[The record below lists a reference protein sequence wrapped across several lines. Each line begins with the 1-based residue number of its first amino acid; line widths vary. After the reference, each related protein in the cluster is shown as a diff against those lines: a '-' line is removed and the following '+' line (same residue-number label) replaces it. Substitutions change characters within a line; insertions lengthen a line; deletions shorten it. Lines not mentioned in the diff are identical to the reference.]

1 MRLPAKRSLVGCG
14 GLPRLCALLLASG
27 SLSGCVAA
35 ALPVVA
41 SGVMAKQ
48 VAKGGGAT
56 HSDTATAPVVAAAPA
71 PTPPVANAPAHT
83 IAAAEPVAAN
93 RAEDF
98 MAMVLFA
105 LDTLDNG
112 QSVIANAAAQE
123 GDALV
128 RPCASPRPAILVD
141 LDPGGIALPLG
152 GESPRAA
159 PGLAIALA
167 TARARGIAVMWTSV
181 LDEARSAEVRGVL
194 AATGLDPVG
203 QDVLLLTRD
212 PAESK
217 TRRRATESGE
227 WCIKAIAGDER
238 GDFDE
243 LMNYLR
249 DSEAP
254 TPFDPLNGKGWFELP
269 PPIEYAD

>member
-1 MRLPAKRSLVGCG
+1 MGLPAKRSLVGRG

-27 SLSGCVAA
+27 ALSGCVAA

-41 SGVMAKQ
+41 SGVVAKQ

-56 HSDTATAPVVAAAPA
+56 RNDPAAAPVVAGSPA
-71 PTPPVANAPAHT
+71 LTPPVDDAPSPAHDK
-83 IAAAEPVAAN
+83 PVAAN

-98 MAMVLFA
+98 MEMVLFA

-112 QSVIANAAAQE
+112 QSAIANAAAQE

-159 PGLAIALA
+159 PGLATALA
-167 TARARGIAVMWTSV
+167 MARARGIAVLWTSV
-181 LDEARSAEVRGVL
+181 LDETRSAEVRAML

-203 QDVLLLTRD
+203 RDVLLLTRD

-217 TRRRATESGE
+217 TRRRAAEYGE
-227 WCIKAIAGDER
+227 WCVKAIAGDER

-249 DSEAP
+249 DSKAP
-254 TPFDPLNGKGWFELP
+254 TPFDPLIGKGWFKLP